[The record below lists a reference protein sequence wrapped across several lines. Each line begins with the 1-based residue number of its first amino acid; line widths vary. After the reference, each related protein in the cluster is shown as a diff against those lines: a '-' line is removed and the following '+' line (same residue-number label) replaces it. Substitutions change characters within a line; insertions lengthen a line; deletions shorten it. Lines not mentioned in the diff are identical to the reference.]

1 MAEKNKEVAKRT
13 TSEVTRN
20 EEKRERFIR
29 PRTTVHDLDNAVKI
43 VMDLP
48 GVSKENLEISYN
60 RGELTVIGRRE
71 SWDRE
76 KMKPVYVERFDGG
89 FKRVFAI
96 DETLDAEKIDAKLNN
111 GVLEITIPKV
121 EAEKPKK
128 IEIKTA

>member
-1 MAEKNKEVAKRT
+1 MAEKTKDVAKRGNA
-13 TSEVTRN
+13 EVARS

-29 PRTTVHDLDNAVKI
+29 PRTTVHELDNAVKI
-43 VMDLP
+43 IMDLP
-48 GVSKENLEISYN
+48 GVSKENLEISFN

-71 SWDRE
+71 GWDRE
-76 KMKPVYVERFDGG
+76 KMKPVYVERFDSG

-96 DETLDAEKIDAKLNN
+96 DETLDAEKIDAKFSK

-121 EAEKPKK
+121 EAQRPKK